1 MTAKQC
7 PTLPAELWL
16 RVLENLQKEEDLPE
30 LWTSH
35 RYVCTAFKQAVEA
48 IMRENHLRKT
58 WINFQLGTY
67 ILSCQRSQNLSEE
80 SQLRS
85 PANSHGNTDL
95 ALTTTLGEHNDD
107 DEDTDVSL
115 NSEFEFLHLS
125 EDKTLATFQIDE
137 TDEKYKAIIRKR
149 LREAVEDRI
158 IEAPQY
164 DIQIHRDIND
174 GPIPGLSVDYENL
187 QLTCD
192 WREMFSIFYGEEQIY
207 HQMLGKWVK
216 DKEAWTIGLREKME
230 RGELDM
236 GKLIE
241 QAIGGFA
248 SGSEDARKIARRA
261 RIRRE
266 FQRLDGS
273 EWDAELDGDLELEK
287 QALKHLKDS
296 RYICSFETH
305 SDDEDEDEDEDE
317 DHDDE
322 WEDEDEDED
331 DADDEQ

>member
-58 WINFQLGTY
+58 WINFQ
-67 ILSCQRSQNLSEE
+67 
-80 SQLRS
+80 
-85 PANSHGNTDL
+85 
-95 ALTTTLGEHNDD
+95 LGEHNDD